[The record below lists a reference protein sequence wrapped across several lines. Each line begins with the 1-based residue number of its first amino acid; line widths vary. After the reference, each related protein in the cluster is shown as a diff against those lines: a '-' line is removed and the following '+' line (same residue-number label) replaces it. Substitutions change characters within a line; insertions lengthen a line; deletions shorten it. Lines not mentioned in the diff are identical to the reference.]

1 METIQLPWERGVRM
15 LNRAGL
21 AAPRMPFGTRN
32 PTALSGANLSSL
44 FFYFA
49 SSTPGLGTES
59 QEKEARG
66 RLQPPSPVLSL
77 NSHHLPKATQ
87 QQHCPT
93 TPFTPFSTL
102 LCSLSPSTF
111 SLYFFEF
118 FLFEG

>member
-1 METIQLPWERGVRM
+1 VETIQLPWERGVRM

-32 PTALSGANLSSL
+32 PTALSGANSSSL

-49 SSTPGLGTES
+49 SSTPGLGTKS

-66 RLQPPSPVLSL
+66 RLQPPSPVYLLTATTSQKQHNNNTARPLRSPPSPLYSALSL
-77 NSHHLPKATQ
+77 SLH
-87 QQHCPT
+87 
-93 TPFTPFSTL
+93 FL
-102 LCSLSPSTF
+102 LI
-111 SLYFFEF
+111 FFEF